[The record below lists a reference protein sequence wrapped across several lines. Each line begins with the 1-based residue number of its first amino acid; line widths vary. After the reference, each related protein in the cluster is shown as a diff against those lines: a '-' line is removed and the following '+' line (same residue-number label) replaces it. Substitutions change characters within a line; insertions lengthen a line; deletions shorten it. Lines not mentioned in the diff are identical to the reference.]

1 MSQYTPDFIAQSFVK
16 QYYEILSHSPSD
28 LHKFYLADANFAF
41 QEVSQNTD
49 NVIGFEQIRDRV
61 ARLNLFGSVVD
72 VTHGSIDAQRFET
85 TKILVVVTG
94 TFATSSAPSSTPRP
108 FLNTFILVGTN
119 NAYFVSNSVFRFLPT
134 PTPVPAVNLSP
145 SLISSIVS
153 TPAVHDVSPVTSQP
167 LPQRNATEILKS
179 VIEVTPSH
187 VSSTAASAVLGAS
200 HSSTSIVNEEEEV
213 VREVEETQPE
223 VTEKEEVL
231 VESEE
236 PPVEEEVQE
245 VVKETGSE
253 LDREDEREE
262 PVPTYDEVAVQSDHP
277 AENVTETETETA
289 AKTYLDIVKRLA
301 AAENK
306 TVANGNTP
314 AYRVVRTVVT
324 APPSNEAAPT
334 AVKGGGDVPSGSK
347 NHRGTSTS
355 GQQVYAVY
363 IAPLPEGATEQ
374 VIAEAFSVFGNVVQV
389 DFTRGRKYGFVKF
402 DTPTAMQAALDYE
415 EVFEVNGVRVQI
427 EEKTSPKPKGD
438 GFTRRKDRERVGGE
452 KGEKSPRSGKSN
464 EFNRKSNGRKE
475 GGERGSANGKVN
487 SNNNNNN
494 HQQQTQTATS
504 QVKSQRK

>member
-1 MSQYTPDFIAQSFVK
+1 M
-16 QYYEILSHSPSD
+16 
-28 LHKFYLADANFAF
+28 
-41 QEVSQNTD
+41 
-49 NVIGFEQIRDRV
+49 
-61 ARLNLFGSVVD
+61 
-72 VTHGSIDAQRFET
+72 
-85 TKILVVVTG
+85 
-94 TFATSSAPSSTPRP
+94 
-108 FLNTFILVGTN
+108 
-119 NAYFVSNSVFRFLPT
+119 T
-134 PTPVPAVNLSP
+134 PT
-145 SLISSIVS
+145 
-153 TPAVHDVSPVTSQP
+153 
-167 LPQRNATEILKS
+167 
-179 VIEVTPSH
+179 H

-200 HSSTSIVNEEEEV
+200 HSSSSIVNEEEV
-213 VREVEETQPE
+213 IVREAEETQPE
-223 VTEKEEVL
+223 VIENEEAL
-231 VESEE
+231 AESEE
-236 PPVEEEVQE
+236 PQVEEEVHE
-245 VVKETGSE
+245 VVEETGSE
-253 LDREDEREE
+253 LQREDEREE

-289 AKTYLDIVKRLA
+289 AKTYSDIVKRLA
-301 AAENK
+301 AAESK
-306 TVANGNTP
+306 TVANGNGPT
-314 AYRVVRTVVT
+314 YRVVRTVVT
-324 APPSNEAAPT
+324 APPSTEAAPT
-334 AVKGGGDVPSGSK
+334 AVKGGDVPSGSK

-415 EVFEVNGVRVQI
+415 EVFEVNGVRLQI

-504 QVKSQRK
+504 QVKNQRK